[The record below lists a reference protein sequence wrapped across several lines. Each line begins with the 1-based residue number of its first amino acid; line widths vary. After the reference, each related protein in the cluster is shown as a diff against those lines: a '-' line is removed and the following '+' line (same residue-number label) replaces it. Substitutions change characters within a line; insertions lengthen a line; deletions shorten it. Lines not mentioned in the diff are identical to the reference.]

1 MYHVLFHKYNLHVG
15 AKDFKGKVAR
25 GFKERICDEEDHQ
38 CNGELIIRHVI
49 RLQERVA
56 RARVENLCI
65 S

>member
-1 MYHVLFHKYNLHVG
+1 MNDNLHVG
-15 AKDFKGKVAR
+15 TENFEGKVAG
-25 GFKERICDEEDHQ
+25 GFEERIRDEEDHQ
-38 CNGELIIRHVI
+38 CNGELILRHVV